1 MAAKMQA
8 VQPQRVR
15 WQRALKTKMA
25 AHGQYEYDVMNG
37 CDNVDDCG
45 KELVGDFGS
54 DNVGDSREEHV
65 GAFCSDNESLH
76 HDGNKDQLQR

>member
-1 MAAKMQA
+1 
-8 VQPQRVR
+8 
-15 WQRALKTKMA
+15 MA

-37 CDNVDDCG
+37 HEERKDVGAFGCDNVDDCG
-45 KELVGDFGS
+45 KELVVIFGS

-65 GAFCSDNESLH
+65 GDFGSDNELLH